1 MLQLKKVL
9 NNHRERCL
17 LINETQAVKYETG
30 IIEFKNFDKLIPTP
44 FKIYADIECLLKR
57 ININLSKNTK
67 LYQKHVPNSIG
78 AKLVCIEIEF
88 TFPTKIFTGSN
99 SIKEF
104 IEWIFEQKKYC
115 NQIINKY
122 FNKKLKMA
130 RENENNYQNSQNCSI
145 CNRQVIKDKVRD
157 HCHIKGKY
165 RGATRKKCNSE
176 LRIPRKLPNTFR
188 NLEGYEGHLIFREL
202 NDFKDIDIQV
212 IPKTNERYMSIIVN
226 NSIVFLDSLQ
236 FCKPSLDSL
245 AGNLEDCDFKHLL
258 LEFSHNK
265 LEILK
270 RKDSCPCEWV
280 DSYRKFI
287 YPRLPPKVIFYSSID
302 DGKRGKGHGHIST
315 RQYLH
320 LKIVWK

>member
-1 MLQLKKVL
+1 M
-9 NNHRERCL
+9 
-17 LINETQAVKYETG
+17 
-30 IIEFKNFDKLIPTP
+30 
-44 FKIYADIECLLKR
+44 LKR

-78 AKLVCIEIEF
+78 AKLVCIDNEF

-145 CNRQVIKDKVRD
+145 CNKQVIKDKVRD

-176 LRIPRKLPNTFR
+176 LRILRKLPTIFH

-236 FCKPSLDSL
+236 FCKASLESL
-245 AGNLEDCDFKHLL
+245 AGNLEDNDFKHLMS
-258 LEFSHNK
+258 EFLKDK

-270 RKDSCPCEWV
+270 RKDAYSYEWV
-280 DSYRKFI
+280 DSYKKSI
-287 YPRLPPKVIFYSSID
+287 YP
-302 DGKRGKGHGHIST
+302 
-315 RQYLH
+315 
-320 LKIVWK
+320 